1 MSSTFKSAVAQ
12 SVGLS
17 YVDVYSVPESTSTT
31 VIGLSLANTT
41 TGVIKVSTKVT
52 KGATSVYIIKDA
64 PIPTGS
70 SLVLFGGDQK
80 LVVSSADK
88 ISVISDTYSSADVVL
103 SFLEITK

>member
-12 SVGLS
+12 SVGVS
-17 YVDVYSVPESTSTT
+17 SVDVYSVPASTSTT

-41 TGVIKVSTKVT
+41 TGVITVSTKVT

-64 PIPTGS
+64 PIPVGS

-88 ISVISDTYSSADVVL
+88 ISVISNTPASVDVVL
-103 SFLEITK
+103 SFLEIT